1 MDEEYLTIK
10 EAMGRTGKS
19 EATIRRLVRMLR
31 AQYEV
36 GLGDSNDQII
46 QKTSL
51 LRKRNE
57 STDKD
62 EEPIFEWLIAAST
75 LENLIDDSQ
84 LTANDPGQQDS
95 EQVLDSSDD
104 AHGDVREHD
113 HDGIQMDN
121 RPGHGDSQFAGDVNH
136 DDGREDG
143 QGRVDQR
150 RDYTKT
156 ITIPV
161 AVLESLNATI
171 NVLQNELGEKNEQL
185 ASRGR
190 EAEHLQAM
198 FAITQER
205 ALQLPSGTLVKR
217 EDTNESQEAQ
227 IRSPEDE

>member
-1 MDEEYLTIK
+1 MEEEYFTIN
-10 EAMGRTGKS
+10 EAIGRTGKS

-31 AQYEV
+31 TQYEV
-36 GLGDSNDQII
+36 GLGDTNDQII

-84 LTANDPGQQDS
+84 STVDDPGQQDS
-95 EQVLDSSDD
+95 EHGLDSPDHAHDD
-104 AHGDVREHD
+104 SREKD
-113 HDGIQMDN
+113 HDDLQTDN
-121 RPGHGDSQFAGDVNH
+121 DIGHEDSQFTDDNKH
-136 DDGREDG
+136 DDGREDV
-143 QGRVDQR
+143 QRRPNRR

-156 ITIPV
+156 INIPV
-161 AVLESLNATI
+161 AVFESLNETI

-198 FAITQER
+198 FAVAQEK
-205 ALQLPSGTLVKR
+205 ALQLPSGTLVRR
-217 EDTNESQEAQ
+217 EERNELPEAQ
-227 IRSPEDE
+227 SRSPENE